1 MPPAENPYFA
11 LEKLLENDKSDI
23 HLIDFHAETTA
34 EKAAFAHYFAGKI
47 TALWGTHTHVQT
59 ADERILP
66 PGTAFITD
74 LGMTGPSEGIIGAEP
89 AGIIQRSKYN
99 FSSPMR
105 PCEKGQGQFNGLVLE
120 IDDNSNKQE
129 VQIQRKAASP
139 LVPQPPP
146 PPQPPQRPPP
156 IPQPRP
162 SSLKK
167 TDYDKLDG
175 KLTNIN
181 DSLHILEDP
190 ATHHQHDNNHLTN
203 DELKEV
209 KKNSQELT
217 RIQTDIIAKLETD
230 LGILATNPQGQKDLK
245 QPDYNNLKALK
256 DSGGGGNNSQLQ
268 DQLTQAKQD
277 RDKAAQERDG
287 YKKDLEN
294 KEKEIS
300 QKLNTELNLQL
311 TEPTL
316 AQAITK
322 ISELLRK
329 PDNSTDC
336 ETWKQQLSQAQ
347 QTIIDLEKK
356 LSASEQ
362 LTAIKQISQVVMEKL
377 FSYEISQSYQK
388 QIKNVTSYQEIRNIE
403 KELINKYLG
412 NKENYQQEKSQL
424 IKKQTQ
430 ERIIF
435 GSLLVVSL
443 LTISSLIIKLKTGGQ
458 DQFRGWFNSS
468 LITSVIL
475 TGKAPYQQVLSHGFV
490 VDEKG
495 YKMSKSLGNVID
507 PEEVISQYGADILR
521 CWVVSSD
528 FTKEVKVSI
537 PILTKIQESYHKIR
551 NTLRFLLGN
560 LANLPPE
567 IKSEK
572 DLVHELNLVDYYLL
586 HRLEKLV
593 EESEK
598 NFQEYSFNPVYS
610 SLLNFCINDLS
621 SFYLEISKDSLYCDS
636 LSALRRKQIIT
647 TLYYLL
653 AGLLKVIA
661 PILPYLAEEVYQN
674 IPCRFGL
681 TESESVFLTTF
692 SLKLPCLPDRE
703 KKIALITNFLLPLR
717 QAVYQALEQARQEK
731 IIATNSQAQLTIYLK
746 EEQASDYSEL
756 NLPELLLVAKV
767 EFPPAQENK
776 NNVWESDFC
785 SIVVKKTAK
794 EKCLRC

>member
-1 MPPAENPYFA
+1 
-11 LEKLLENDKSDI
+11 
-23 HLIDFHAETTA
+23 
-34 EKAAFAHYFAGKI
+34 
-47 TALWGTHTHVQT
+47 
-59 ADERILP
+59 
-66 PGTAFITD
+66 
-74 LGMTGPSEGIIGAEP
+74 
-89 AGIIQRSKYN
+89 
-99 FSSPMR
+99 
-105 PCEKGQGQFNGLVLE
+105 
-120 IDDNSNKQE
+120 
-129 VQIQRKAASP
+129 
-139 LVPQPPP
+139 
-146 PPQPPQRPPP
+146 
-156 IPQPRP
+156 
-162 SSLKK
+162 
-167 TDYDKLDG
+167 
-175 KLTNIN
+175 
-181 DSLHILEDP
+181 
-190 ATHHQHDNNHLTN
+190 
-203 DELKEV
+203 
-209 KKNSQELT
+209 
-217 RIQTDIIAKLETD
+217 
-230 LGILATNPQGQKDLK
+230 
-245 QPDYNNLKALK
+245 
-256 DSGGGGNNSQLQ
+256 
-268 DQLTQAKQD
+268 
-277 RDKAAQERDG
+277 
-287 YKKDLEN
+287 
-294 KEKEIS
+294 
-300 QKLNTELNLQL
+300 
-311 TEPTL
+311 
-316 AQAITK
+316 
-322 ISELLRK
+322 
-329 PDNSTDC
+329 
-336 ETWKQQLSQAQ
+336 
-347 QTIIDLEKK
+347 
-356 LSASEQ
+356 
-362 LTAIKQISQVVMEKL
+362 
-377 FSYEISQSYQK
+377 
-388 QIKNVTSYQEIRNIE
+388 
-403 KELINKYLG
+403 

-794 EKCLRC
+794 EKCL

>member
-1 MPPAENPYFA
+1 MAGNKLPKKRDRKSYSAQRYQAKKQEYHERYLKKKTEKEQQEKENNAQLYEADSIQNELKGA
-11 LEKLLENDKSDI
+11 LEAKNKQGESYEKEI
-23 HLIDFHAETTA
+23 EIVKFHE
-34 EKAAFAHYFAGKI
+34 ERGKI
-47 TALWGTHTHVQT
+47 KCSCYDCKA
-59 ADERILP
+59 
-66 PGTAFITD
+66 
-74 LGMTGPSEGIIGAEP
+74 
-89 AGIIQRSKYN
+89 K
-99 FSSPMR
+99 
-105 PCEKGQGQFNGLVLE
+105 KE
-120 IDDNSNKQE
+120 IKN
-129 VQIQRKAASP
+129 QIQREMLGGP
-139 LVPQPPP
+139 E
-146 PPQPPQRPPP
+146 
-156 IPQPRP
+156 
-162 SSLKK
+162 KK
-167 TDYDKLDG
+167 VECPECG
-175 KLTNIN
+175 KR
-181 DSLHILEDP
+181 
-190 ATHHQHDNNHLTN
+190 
-203 DELKEV
+203 V
-209 KKNSQELT
+209 K
-217 RIQTDIIAKLETD
+217 TDIIAKLETD

-362 LTAIKQISQVVMEKL
+362 LTAIKQISQ
-377 FSYEISQSYQK
+377 
-388 QIKNVTSYQEIRNIE
+388 
-403 KELINKYLG
+403 ELINKYLG